1 MDAQI
6 LNASA
11 LSKIAEW
18 RGALPA
24 LTANQM
30 REVDRAMIEDIG
42 IALIQMMENAGR
54 HLATL
59 AREQLGGTVER
70 KAIVVLAGRGNN
82 GGGGLVAAR
91 RLATWGANVSVVL
104 AAPPEEY
111 RDVPAHQLVIL
122 QRVGVPLLVGAG
134 GRPPLQKALILDALI
149 GYGLHGAP
157 TGLTADLIRA
167 ANAGGGKI
175 IALDAPSGL
184 DTTSG
189 EIFNPCI
196 RAAATLTLALP
207 KIGLLGDSAR
217 EYVGELFVA
226 DVGVPP
232 QVYAK
237 MGIQVRNIFAE
248 KEIVRID
255 RRSMHRAGAV

>member
-1 MDAQI
+1 MP
-6 LNASA
+6 
-11 LSKIAEW
+11 KIAEW
-18 RGALPA
+18 HGTLPA
-24 LTANQM
+24 LTTGQM
-30 REVDRAMIEDIG
+30 REVDRAMIEDYG
-42 IALIQMMENAGR
+42 ITLIQMMENAGS

-70 KAIVVLAGRGNN
+70 KSIVVLAGRGNN

-91 RLATWGANVSVVL
+91 RLETWGASVSVVL

-111 RDVPAHQLVIL
+111 RGAPAHQLSIL
-122 QRVGVPLLVGAG
+122 QKIGMHVVGAMQAS
-134 GRPPLQKALILDALI
+134 PLPQFDLILDALI
-149 GYGLHGAP
+149 GYGLRRAP
-157 TGLTADLIRA
+157 TGSTADLIRA

-189 EIFNPCI
+189 EIFDPCI
-196 RAAATLTLALP
+196 RASATLTLALP
-207 KIGLLGDSAR
+207 KIGLFSDSAR

-226 DVGVPP
+226 DISVPP

-237 MGIQVRNIFAE
+237 MGIQVQNIFAE

-255 RRSMHRAGAV
+255 RSSIRQAGAV